1 MALSVP
7 IWLYMWL
14 VPVPPPAR
22 AAAPGH
28 PAARGNATMS
38 DLYDADFR
46 RWTECQSGLLRRMGA
61 GDRVNDQVDWNHV
74 AEEIESLGKSDRR
87 QVINRVATIVEHLM
101 RLAASPADPPRPGWR
116 RTVIT
121 QRARLNILLADSPS
135 LRTEV
140 PQAIAASI
148 DRARILTAEA
158 LAEHSEQATIDLAA
172 FTVTVDQVLGDWL
185 P

>member
-1 MALSVP
+1 MSVETYWLVAPLTFMALSVP
-7 IWLYMWL
+7 IWLYVWL

-28 PAARGNATMS
+28 QAVRGNATMS

-46 RWTECQSGLLRRMGA
+46 RWTERQSGLLRRMGA

-101 RLAASPADPPRPGWR
+101 RTRCLPGRPAALRLATNRHHPARPAQYPPRGQPQPAGRGSPG
-116 RTVIT
+116 
-121 QRARLNILLADSPS
+121 
-135 LRTEV
+135 
-140 PQAIAASI
+140 
-148 DRARILTAEA
+148 DRGQHRPGT
-158 LAEHSEQATIDLAA
+158 HSD
-172 FTVTVDQVLGDWL
+172 G
-185 P
+185 